1 MKIFNSIQQFILNL
15 DEKSFFTYSAGAIG
29 TIILLCGGLIYYY
42 YSSINYWKKQI
53 NDINYARE
61 EVKRIIDRDELVQ
74 KQREEV
80 NKMLD
85 EMPDFKIEGYFNDLI
100 AKLGLTQNKVTT
112 PNITYGDRGD
122 KDYREVLLTTQFDT
136 LNMKQLTELLNEI
149 EQNNRIYAKELEIS
163 KSKKMPNTI
172 DVVLTI
178 ATLQRK
184 PETTEL
190 VE

>member
-1 MKIFNSIQQFILNL
+1 MKFFNTINQFIAGL
-15 DEKSFFTYSAGAIG
+15 DEKSFYKYLLATLAALLIICAGF
-29 TIILLCGGLIYYY
+29 IYYY
-42 YSSINYWKKQI
+42 YSSISYWKKQI
-53 NDINYARE
+53 NEINFARDD
-61 EVKRIIDRDELVQ
+61 VKRIIDRDEEVL

-80 NKMLD
+80 NKMLQ

-100 AKLGLTQNKVTT
+100 AKLGLTQNKVTS
-112 PNITYGDRGD
+112 PNIAYGEGGD
-122 KDYREVLLTTQFDT
+122 KEYREVLLTTQFDN

-149 EQNNRIYAKELEIS
+149 EQNSRIYTKELEIT
-163 KSKKMPNTI
+163 KSKKTPNTI
-172 DVVLTI
+172 DVSLTI

>member
-1 MKIFNSIQQFILNL
+1 MNFFDKIKQYVAGL
-15 DEKSFFTYSAGAIG
+15 DEKSFLTYGAGALGAIV
-29 TIILLCGGLIYYY
+29 LLCAGLIYYY
-42 YSSINYWKKQI
+42 YSNIGYWRKQI
-53 NDINYARE
+53 NDINYSRE

-74 KQREEV
+74 KQRAEV

-85 EMPDFKIEGYFNDLI
+85 EMPNFKIEEYFNELI
-100 AKLGLTQNKVTT
+100 AKHGLMQNKVTT

-122 KDYREVLLTTQFDT
+122 KEYREVLLTTQFDM
-136 LNMKQLTELLNEI
+136 LNMKQLTELLNDI
-149 EQNNRIYAKELEIS
+149 EQNSRIYAKELEIT
-163 KSKKMPNTI
+163 KAKKAPNTI
-172 DVVLTI
+172 DVTLTI